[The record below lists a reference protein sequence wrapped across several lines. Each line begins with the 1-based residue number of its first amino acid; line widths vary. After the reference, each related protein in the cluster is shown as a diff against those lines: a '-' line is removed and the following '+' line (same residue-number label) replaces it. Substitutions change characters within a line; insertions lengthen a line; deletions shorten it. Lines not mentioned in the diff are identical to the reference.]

1 VKKILGILSLAAAG
15 GLAACDGNP
24 LIPAAAV
31 APGAGG
37 GAGGGTGGGVGGGS
51 GLPPGTAS
59 PVATGAIFRMEDGS
73 AAQTFVY
80 DDANDEFTIDNLPF
94 DGNDNLYVRV
104 PGPGTAGNPVVTLD
118 PNVALPHQFAVY
130 DNDSGVNAYKLV
142 YGVGTSTQTRFAI
155 VRSPDY
161 ADYGFGGFVYERDGS
176 VVIPQGGSADFTG
189 EYAGIRNF
197 DSQGGVQLVD
207 GDILINVDFEDLN
220 AGDAVQGFITGRNVY
235 DPDTGNV
242 LVANLPTLT
251 LNTGS
256 ISDAGEISGT
266 ASSVDSGG
274 DPFETGEYFG
284 IISGTNADEIV
295 GIVVV
300 TSDNPAT
307 AGGKIQE
314 TGGFLANSP

>member
-1 VKKILGILSLAAAG
+1 
-15 GLAACDGNP
+15 
-24 LIPAAAV
+24 
-31 APGAGG
+31 
-37 GAGGGTGGGVGGGS
+37 
-51 GLPPGTAS
+51 
-59 PVATGAIFRMEDGS
+59 M
-73 AAQTFVY
+73 
-80 DDANDEFTIDNLPF
+80 
-94 DGNDNLYVRV
+94 
-104 PGPGTAGNPVVTLD
+104 
-118 PNVALPHQFAVY
+118 
-130 DNDSGVNAYKLV
+130 
-142 YGVGTSTQTRFAI
+142 
-155 VRSPDY
+155 
-161 ADYGFGGFVYERDGS
+161 
-176 VVIPQGGSADFTG
+176 
-189 EYAGIRNF
+189 
-197 DSQGGVQLVD
+197 D

-300 TSDNPAT
+300 TSDNPGT